1 MRRASGAPRS
11 EIKEEAEGR
20 GTFAEGEY
28 PMSSA
33 RAPDLPPGQINAKHE
48 GTQMTSTQGALAG
61 IRVLDIS
68 RILGGPYCG
77 QILGDHGADVLKIE
91 PPQGDDTRT
100 WGPPFKDGVASYY
113 HGLNRNKRVQHLDFS
128 TEEGRAALLALVAEA
143 DVLIENFKTGTME
156 RWGIGYETLSQ
167 RFPRLV
173 WCRVS
178 GFGADGPLGA
188 LPGYDAAVQAMTGI
202 MSVNGEAEG
211 GPLRVGLPV
220 VDMVTGLNAV
230 IGVLLAL
237 QERQRSGRGQ
247 FVEAALYDS
256 GISLLHPHAAN
267 WFMDGSAPRRTGNAH
282 PNIYPYDALAT
293 GTDPVFVAVGN
304 DRQFASLCGCIG
316 LPALATDPRFA
327 TAGVR
332 SVNRDA
338 LKQRLETAMAAFDGR
353 VLVEQ
358 LMAAGV
364 PAAPVL
370 PVAAALEHPHTAHRG
385 MVVELE
391 GGYRGIGAPVKLGRT
406 PASYRH
412 APLTPG
418 DAFLPRADDEATSTA
433 AH

>member
-1 MRRASGAPRS
+1 
-11 EIKEEAEGR
+11 
-20 GTFAEGEY
+20 
-28 PMSSA
+28 MSSA

-327 TAGVR
+327 TAGAR
-332 SVNRDA
+332 SVNRDD
-338 LKQRLETAMAAFDGR
+338 LKQRLEAAMAAFDGR

-418 DAFLPRADDEATSTA
+418 DAFLPRADDEAASSA